1 MPHASGTDLHAT
13 NLDRLIDALQSR
25 FGSAVAVGHAIRE
38 QHSHGEGL
46 PLVGMPDAVVFPTT
60 TQEVAEI
67 VARCAEFRIPIV
79 PFGAGTSLEGHVAA
93 IAGGISLDLSK
104 MDAVLS
110 VSVGSMDCRVQAG
123 IIRHALND
131 ALRDTGLFFPVDPG
145 AHASIGGMAATRASG
160 TAAVR
165 YGTMR
170 DNVLGLTVVTPS
182 GEIVHTG
189 GRARKSAAG
198 LDLTALFVGSEGT
211 LGVIT
216 DIQLKLH
223 PLPEAVIAAICQFA
237 SLATAMEAVITG
249 LQAAIPFGRVELL
262 NGVQMQACIA
272 YSHLENLAAL
282 PTLFLEFVGDPQA
295 VVVQSQIMQAICQ
308 DSGGSAFQIAQRP
321 EDRSRLW
328 KARHEV
334 YYACMAFRPGR
345 KNMGTD
351 ACVPISELAACL
363 AQTEADIAESGLTA
377 PLVGHVGDGNFHLGI
392 MYDPDDPDE
401 VRRAEGLARRV
412 GERAI
417 RMGGT
422 CTGEHGI
429 GAHKRGLLE
438 LEHGAAMSLMRS
450 VKQAIDP
457 LGIMNPGKMLP
468 ATTAWRTTRAHLRT
482 EGETEECPMQVTI

>member
-1 MPHASGTDLHAT
+1 MPQSSGTAVRSF
-13 NLDRLIDALQSR
+13 NLDRLIHGLQSR
-25 FGSAVAVGHAIRE
+25 FGSALAVGHAVRE

-46 PLVGMPDAVVFPTT
+46 PLVGMPDAVVFPTST
-60 TQEVAEI
+60 EDVAEI
-67 VARCAEFRIPIV
+67 VSRCAEYRIPIV

-93 IAGGISLDLSK
+93 VEGGVCIDLSQ
-104 MDAVLS
+104 MNAVLS

-123 IIRHALND
+123 VIRHALND

-170 DNVLGLTVVTPS
+170 DNVLGMTVVTPS
-182 GEIVHTG
+182 GEIIRTG

-216 DIQLKLH
+216 EIQLRLH
-223 PLPEAVIAAICQFA
+223 PMPESVIAAICQFP
-237 SLATAMEAVITG
+237 SLAAATEAVITG

-272 YSHLENLAAL
+272 YSHLQDLAAL
-282 PTLFLEFVGDPQA
+282 PTLFLEFAGDPRA
-295 VVVQSQIMQAICQ
+295 VVAQGETMEAICQ
-308 DSGGSAFQIAQRP
+308 EYGGSAFRIAQRP

-328 KARHEV
+328 KARHEI

-363 AQTEADIAESGLTA
+363 AQTEADIADSGLIA

-401 VRRAEGLARRV
+401 VARAEGLARRV

-438 LEHGAAMSLMRS
+438 IEHGAALSLMRS

-468 ATTAWRTTRAHLRT
+468 ASRA
-482 EGETEECPMQVTI
+482 

>member
-1 MPHASGTDLHAT
+1 MPQSSGTNVHHSS
-13 NLDRLIDALQSR
+13 LDHVVAELRQR
-25 FGSAVAVGHAIRE
+25 FGDRVSSGLAIRE

-46 PLVGMPDAVVFPTT
+46 PLVGMPDAVLFPASTE
-60 TQEVAEI
+60 EVADV
-67 VARCAEFRIPIV
+67 VALCAAHRVPIV

-93 IAGGISLDLSK
+93 LAGGICIDMSR

-110 VSVGSMDCRVQAG
+110 VSPESMDCRVQAG
-123 IIRHALND
+123 IVRHALND
-131 ALRDTGLFFPVDPG
+131 ELRDTGLFFPVDPG
-145 AHASIGGMAATRASG
+145 AHCSIGGMAATRASG

-170 DNVLGLTVVTPS
+170 DNVLGLTVVTPA
-182 GEIVHTG
+182 GEIVRTG

-216 DIQLKLH
+216 EVQLRLH
-223 PLPEAVIAAICQFA
+223 PLPEAVIAAVCQFP
-237 SLATAMEAVITG
+237 SLSAAVDAVIIG
-249 LQAAIPFGRVELL
+249 LQVGLPFGRVELL
-262 NGVQMQACIA
+262 NDVQMQACIA
-272 YSHLENLAAL
+272 YSHLTEFAPL
-282 PTLFLEFVGDPQA
+282 PTLFLEFAGDPNAIAAQA
-295 VVVQSQIMQAICQ
+295 ETMQSICAEA
-308 DSGGSAFQIAQRP
+308 GGNAFQRAERA

-363 AQTEADIAESGLTA
+363 AETEADIARTNLAA
-377 PLVGHVGDGNFHLGI
+377 PIVGHVGDGNFHLGI
-392 MYDPDDPDE
+392 MYDPEQPDE
-401 VRRAEGLARRV
+401 VVEAEGLARRV

-429 GAHKRGLLE
+429 GAHKRGLLA
-438 LEHGAAMSLMRS
+438 LEHREALPLMR
-450 VKQAIDP
+450 AIKRAFDP

-468 ATTAWRTTRAHLRT
+468 TDQ
-482 EGETEECPMQVTI
+482 G